1 MNRQCKRIIDY
12 IEDYGSITPIEA
24 LQDLGVMRLAARVH
38 DIASKYGYPIKRE
51 TVKSRNR
58 YGETIH
64 YTKYS
69 KAV

>member
-1 MNRQCKRIIDY
+1 MKTQCERIMDY
-12 IEDYGSITPIEA
+12 LDDYGSITPIEA
-24 LQDLGVMRLAARVH
+24 LQDLGIMRLAARIH
-38 DIASKYGYPIKRE
+38 DVASKHGYPIKKE